1 MALFPRTRSPLP
13 TIAPWRERAEVENK
27 VDPDVSAGLFFIALG
42 VLGLYLGWDYAFG
55 TTQRIGPGFMPK
67 LLCWAMIGVGA
78 IVTIGGLLR
87 RQVTIM
93 EPWASGP
100 LAAILCAVLAF
111 TAVLEQQGLPI
122 SVALLVLISSTAMP
136 SPGRLETTLL
146 TIACVSILAWLTFN
160 NPTLKSAVDRGLP
173 ALAWLFQSPMQTLM
187 GATAIISTGAVLLH
201 RLISLPWR
209 DLTEVMSTAAILS
222 VMSVVVFTQAL
233 GLPMRVWPEW
243 LPWN

>member
-1 MALFPRTRSPLP
+1 MP
-13 TIAPWRERAEVENK
+13 NK

-42 VLGLYLGWDYAFG
+42 ALGLYLGWDYAFG

-67 LLCWAMIGVGA
+67 LLCWAMIGVGV
-78 IVTIGGLLR
+78 IVAVGGLLR
-87 RQVTIM
+87 HQSPPM

-100 LAAILCAVLAF
+100 LMAILCAVLAF
-111 TAVLEQQGLPI
+111 TAVFEQQGLPI
-122 SVALLVLISSTAMP
+122 SVAVLVLISSTAMP

-146 TIACVSILAWLTFN
+146 TIACVAILAWLTFN

-173 ALAWLFQSPMQTLM
+173 VLSWMFQGLLAALLGGIGVLAVAATL
-187 GATAIISTGAVLLH
+187 VH
-201 RLISLPWR
+201 RLLSLPWR
-209 DLTEVMSTAAILS
+209 DLVEVVSTASVLA

-233 GLPMRVWPEW
+233 GLPMRIWPEW